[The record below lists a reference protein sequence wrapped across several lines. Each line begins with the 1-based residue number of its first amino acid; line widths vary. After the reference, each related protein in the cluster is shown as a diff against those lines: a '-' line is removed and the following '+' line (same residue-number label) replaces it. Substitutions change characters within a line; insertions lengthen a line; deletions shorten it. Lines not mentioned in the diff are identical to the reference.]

1 MAQVIH
7 ARQGLWIAPAAPGF
21 DAQLVGGTSV
31 VDRKNGDTLRAEY
44 TAAMSAS
51 PDAIGLI
58 SWNEFSEN
66 THIEPSLRYGSRYLE
81 VLADIRGAKAPHVEI
96 FAPGDPATS
105 AKGYGPVVLG
115 AFVLIVLTGAVYLIR
130 RQPRRARPKRPVG
143 DRS

>member
-21 DAQLVGGTSV
+21 DARLVGGTSA
-31 VDRKNGDTLRAEY
+31 VDRKNGDTLRKEY
-44 TAAMSAS
+44 DAAVSAS
-51 PDAIGLI
+51 PDAVGLI

-66 THIEPSLRYGSRYLE
+66 THIEPSVRYGSRYLE

-96 FAPGDPATS
+96 FDSSEPATS

-115 AFVLIVLTGAVYLIR
+115 AFGLIVLTGAVFLLR
-130 RQPRRARPKRPVG
+130 RPPRRPRPKRPVG